1 MVSMRPAAVARRRAK
16 EREKKERYRA
26 RQRAKVQKKRT
37 PDFAKKKRWTRRKT
51 KAEATMEDRQRAER
65 SVEATR
71 RTRQRNAT
79 PAGELP
85 PEESM
90 LRRKPAGAVA
100 EAIIQRRQTDEAGVE
115 YLVKWVGHDLRA
127 CCWVRGARELQ
138 RIEEQ
143 IKQREE
149 QLVRDK
155 LMAQMLQRAE
165 EEELESE
172 LRGARAERRGSL
184 RKRRREEP
192 ASTEG
197 CDTAASCAICLAPLE
212 GQATCTTECGH
223 CFHTDCVMAWLSKAR
238 STCPLCQS
246 HVSARRLTADV

>member
-1 MVSMRPAAVARRRAK
+1 MGRRGKGQKGQWDYSVVPRKWVPAPPAPDRPAGTA
-16 EREKKERYRA
+16 
-26 RQRAKVQKKRT
+26 
-37 PDFAKKKRWTRRKT
+37 
-51 KAEATMEDRQRAER
+51 AER
-65 SVEATR
+65 NVEVKQR
-71 RTRQRNAT
+71 HKQRNAT
-79 PAGELP
+79 PAGELA

-90 LRRKPAGAVA
+90 LRRKPDVGVVA

-115 YLVKWVGHDLRA
+115 YLVKWVGHDLRD

-143 IKQREE
+143 IKQREA
-149 QLVRDK
+149 QLVKDK

-223 CFHTDCVMAWLSKAR
+223 CFHTECVMAWLSKAR

-246 HVSARRLTADV
+246 HVSARRLAADA